1 MTLVEL
7 KKSIHKKID
16 NLDDPD
22 YLDMLN
28 TMLYAK
34 DEVFVIPG
42 HMKQGIRQG
51 TDDIKNGDIY
61 TMTDFEKKYIKWLKK
76 E

>member
-16 NLDDPD
+16 DLNDLDFLELVNTLIHNKDKVFEIPD
-22 YLDMLN
+22 
-28 TMLYAK
+28 
-34 DEVFVIPG
+34 

-51 TDDIKNGDIY
+51 VEDIKQGNVF
-61 TMTDFEKKYIKWLKK
+61 TMEDFEERYSQWLKR
-76 E
+76 

>member
-7 KKSIHKKID
+7 KKSIHDKID

-28 TMLYAK
+28 TMINYK
-34 DEVFVIPG
+34 DKPFVIPG
-42 HMKQGIRQG
+42 HMKEGIRQG
-51 TDDIKNGDIY
+51 TEDIKNGDFY
-61 TMTDFEKKYIKWLKK
+61 TMGDFERKYEKWLK